1 MYRLDC
7 RVERQENQ
15 ASVAERSSDK
25 LNLWHQQMAHL
36 NAGQMKTMVSREM
49 VTGTDMPEMGKLD
62 FCETCA
68 EGKSHRAPFKPVGEV
83 QSKKRLELVHSD
95 VAGPMKTESFGGARY
110 FVTFIDDYSRCV
122 TVYPIAHKSE
132 VLDKFK

>member
-7 RVERQENQ
+7 RIERQEQ

-25 LNLWHQQMAHL
+25 LNLWHQRMAHL

-49 VTGTDMPEMGKLD
+49 VTGVDIPETEKLD
-62 FCETCA
+62 FCEACA

-95 VAGPMKTESFGGARY
+95 VARPIKTESLGGGRY
-110 FVTFIDDYSRCV
+110 FVTFIDHFSRCV
-122 TVYPIAHKSE
+122 TVYPITQN
-132 VLDKFK
+132 L